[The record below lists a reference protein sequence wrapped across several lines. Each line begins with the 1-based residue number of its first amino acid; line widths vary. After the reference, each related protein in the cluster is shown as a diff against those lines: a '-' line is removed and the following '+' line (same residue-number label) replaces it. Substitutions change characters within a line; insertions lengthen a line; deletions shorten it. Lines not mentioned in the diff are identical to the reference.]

1 MGQSRPTE
9 KPPYLRTPKAPA
21 ELIGLS
27 ELKLNRTIPV
37 WAGFSLHVLTK
48 VIRDYDLASYT
59 VLPVERPYRA
69 GVADVEFN
77 AAGHCRKSASIWAE
91 RD

>member
-1 MGQSRPTE
+1 MCA
-9 KPPYLRTPKAPA
+9 KAIPFRG
-21 ELIGLS
+21 IGLD
-27 ELKLNRTIPV
+27 RRIPTGT
-37 WAGFSLHVLTK
+37 GFSLHVLTK